1 MGCQAADLREALRRL
16 FRKLGFMERD
26 EARCCSMSLSRCQVL
41 VEIGRRGGVSLVD
54 LSVCLG
60 LDKSTVSRL
69 VDGLVEDGFAE
80 RRESSLDR
88 RYLAVALT
96 EEGQT
101 RFVDIEARM
110 DAFVGKA
117 WERVPEERRGIVLE
131 SLRILEEAF
140 LCCENC
146 CDEGEEKD

>member
-41 VEIGRRGGVSLVD
+41 VEIGRGGGLSLVD
-54 LSVCLG
+54 LSARLG
-60 LDKSTVSRL
+60 LEKSTVSRL
-69 VDGLVEDGFAE
+69 VDGLVDEGLAE
-80 RRESSLDR
+80 RKESTLDR

-96 EEGQT
+96 ALGQA
-101 RFVDIEARM
+101 RFADIEERM
-110 DAFVGKA
+110 DVFIGKA
-117 WERVPEERRGIVLE
+117 WERVPEDRRKIVLE

-146 CDEGEEKD
+146 CGEGEEK